1 MPRRKRAQEVAEGA
15 ALSLLVGG
23 VAFAAAEIGRRLYR
37 HTQIFCPTREPVKS
51 WNPTDYG
58 IPEGAVEEV
67 FFETPDGEELHG
79 WYCRAENA
87 VASGVFCH
95 GNTANLTLSA
105 DVIPHLLAAGF
116 NVLFFDYRGFG
127 KSTGVP
133 TIPGVISD
141 GVTAARFHDRIRP
154 KHLPS
159 VLYGFSLGGA
169 IAAQVI
175 RRHPFD
181 ALILQSTFT
190 SLPDIARFVFRRLPL
205 HLFAG
210 GEFDT
215 IEVVR
220 KLEVPLLVLHGT
232 ADEAIPCD
240 MAHALFNACPHPH
253 RRLHCVDG
261 GLHKDLYIRDPETLI
276 WEISQFIE
284 TLPRPGRTHS
294 VAQPEP
300 VEEWTDVVL
309 RTIRRALRRR
319 APQHA

>member
-1 MPRRKRAQEVAEGA
+1 MGGA
-15 ALSLLVGG
+15 A
-23 VAFAAAEIGRRLYR
+23 FAVAEIGRRLYR

-58 IPEGAVEEV
+58 IPEGAAEEV

-79 WYCRAENA
+79 WYCRAENP

-105 DVIPHLLAAGF
+105 DVIPHLLTAGF

-133 TIPGVISD
+133 TIAGVVSD

-159 VLYGFSLGGA
+159 ILYGFSLGGA
-169 IAAQVI
+169 IAAQVL
-175 RRHPFD
+175 REHPFD
-181 ALILQSTFT
+181 GLILQSTFT
-190 SLPDIARFVFRRLPL
+190 SLPDITRVVFPRLPL
-205 HLFAG
+205 HHFAG
-210 GEFDT
+210 SEFDT
-215 IEVVR
+215 IGVVR

-240 MAHALFNACPHPH
+240 MAHELFNACSHPL

-261 GLHKDLYIRDPETLI
+261 GLHKDLYIRDPEALI
-276 WEISQFIE
+276 WEISQFIDS
-284 TLPRPGRTHS
+284 LPQPGRSTA
-294 VAQPEP
+294 VEQPEP

-319 APQHA
+319 TPQHA